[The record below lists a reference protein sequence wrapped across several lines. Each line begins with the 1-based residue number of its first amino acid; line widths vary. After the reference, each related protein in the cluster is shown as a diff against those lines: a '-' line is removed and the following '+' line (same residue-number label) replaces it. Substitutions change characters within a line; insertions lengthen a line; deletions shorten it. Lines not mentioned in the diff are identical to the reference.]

1 MPPIKPIQGGIGK
14 FRSCRW
20 RRNTIATCSKFGN
33 WFPFSP
39 LRSPLHRSVRLKIR
53 PCHKSPEG
61 VKASSTSSSNFWTSA
76 PHNEIPP
83 NASGALITTM
93 VQRWKME
100 NGPNHAGICA
110 HSSFLYSSL
119 NILKEFL
126 SGGRTAAE
134 LMQRRQGYVEAVT
147 ILIRSAAAVPSITM
161 DTFAAT
167 TLAEREEDSH
177 FPGSMYCQHYL
188 IH

>member
-1 MPPIKPIQGGIGK
+1 
-14 FRSCRW
+14 
-20 RRNTIATCSKFGN
+20 
-33 WFPFSP
+33 
-39 LRSPLHRSVRLKIR
+39 
-53 PCHKSPEG
+53 
-61 VKASSTSSSNFWTSA
+61 
-76 PHNEIPP
+76 
-83 NASGALITTM
+83 
-93 VQRWKME
+93 ME
-100 NGPNHAGICA
+100 NGPNCA

-177 FPGSMYCQHYL
+177 FPGSMIPSILDTLTAFALLQIL
-188 IH
+188 GI